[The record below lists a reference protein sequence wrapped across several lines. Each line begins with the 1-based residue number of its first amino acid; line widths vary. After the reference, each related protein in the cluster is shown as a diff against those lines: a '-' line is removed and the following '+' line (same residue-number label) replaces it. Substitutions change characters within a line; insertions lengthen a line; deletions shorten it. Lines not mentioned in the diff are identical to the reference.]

1 MNGKTEVRIQTSILN
16 KMEKRILVAMANRMP
31 SWITSDNLTVVGVIG
46 ALTTGVGYILSSW
59 NLNFLWLASF
69 GLILNWF
76 GDSLDGTL
84 ARVRNAQRPIYGFYI
99 DHNIDGLTITIM
111 CIGAGLSPMI
121 KFSTAMLIL
130 VGYLLLSIFT
140 YINAY
145 LKGEF
150 RISYGNLGP
159 TEFRLIV
166 IIINTMFIYFPFKDM
181 YLHIMKYEVGV
192 YDAIGFGIAILLFLI
207 FLISFFVFLRKYK
220 QVDPPHSFYNHRGK
234 N

>member
-1 MNGKTEVRIQTSILN
+1 MEGKTEVRIQTSILN

-192 YDAIGFGIAILLFLI
+192 TMPLGLELPFCFSLF
-207 FLISFFVFLRKYK
+207 FLSASLSF
-220 QVDPPHSFYNHRGK
+220 
-234 N
+234 

>member
-1 MNGKTEVRIQTSILN
+1 MEGKTEVRIQTSILN

-31 SWITSDNLTVVGVIG
+31 CWITSDNLTVVGVIG
-46 ALTTGVGYILSSW
+46 ALTTGVGYVLSSW

-145 LKGEF
+145 LKGV
-150 RISYGNLGP
+150 N
-159 TEFRLIV
+159 
-166 IIINTMFIYFPFKDM
+166 
-181 YLHIMKYEVGV
+181 
-192 YDAIGFGIAILLFLI
+192 
-207 FLISFFVFLRKYK
+207 SFFEVL
-220 QVDPPHSFYNHRGK
+220 
-234 N
+234 

>member
-1 MNGKTEVRIQTSILN
+1 MACSLG
-16 KMEKRILVAMANRMP
+16 LV
-31 SWITSDNLTVVGVIG
+31 
-46 ALTTGVGYILSSW
+46 
-59 NLNFLWLASF
+59 
-69 GLILNWF
+69 LNWF

-111 CIGAGLSPMI
+111 CIGAGLSPMV

-181 YLHIMKYEVGV
+181 YLHILKYKVGI
-192 YDAIGFGIAILLFLI
+192 YDAVGFGIAILLFLL

-220 QVDPPHSFYNHRGK
+220 QVDPPRWFSNP
-234 N
+234 NNTN